1 MNVIYLTT
9 ADLALAASL
18 VALAAL
24 ISLGLRLALHG
35 QVLWAAARTVV
46 QLLLVGHILRLV
58 FAHASAAAT
67 ILVLLVMMALAARE
81 VAARPRERIVRHGN
95 GIVAA
100 VTVITATLVTAMFIL
115 HTALR
120 PTPWYDPRYSI
131 ALVGIVLGSVLNAA
145 SLSLDTVLSGVRRE
159 RAGIEARLA
168 LGATARQAFAGLLR
182 EAVRR
187 GIVPTINQMSAAG
200 IITLPGIMTGQIL
213 AGMDPVEA
221 AKYQILLMFLL
232 CGASAL
238 AAMGA
243 GYLAMKRLTDG
254 RDRLRLD
261 RLRDR

>member
-1 MNVIYLTT
+1 VNVIYLTT
-9 ADLALAASL
+9 TDLALAASL

-58 FAHASAAAT
+58 FTHASAWST
-67 ILVLLVMMALAARE
+67 VLVLLVMMALAARE

-95 GIVAA
+95 GVVAV
-100 VTVITATLVTAMFIL
+100 VTVITTTLVTAMFIL

-120 PTPWYDPRYSI
+120 PEPWYDPRYSI

-182 EAVRR
+182 ESVRR

-200 IITLPGIMTGQIL
+200 IITLPGIMTGQVL